1 MISEVSRV
9 ETVSSGGE
17 RPDDVAALVRA
28 RRKELGLTQ
37 QDVADLG
44 GLSAK
49 FLRDL
54 EGGKSTIRLD
64 KLRAVLTVLGLE
76 LTVEARR

>member
-1 MISEVSRV
+1 MASQHGD
-9 ETVSSGGE
+9 SGATL
-17 RPDDVAALVRA
+17 AATVRA

-49 FLRDL
+49 FVRDL
-54 EGGKSTIRLD
+54 EGGKSTVRLD
-64 KLRAVLTVLGLE
+64 KLRDVLTVLGLE
-76 LTVEARR
+76 LTAQVRR

>member
-1 MISEVSRV
+1 MAGQHAD
-9 ETVSSGGE
+9 SG
-17 RPDDVAALVRA
+17 AALAAAVRA

-49 FLRDL
+49 FVRDL
-54 EGGKSTIRLD
+54 EGGKPTVRLD
-64 KLRAVLTVLGLE
+64 KLRDVLTVLGLE
-76 LTVEARR
+76 LTAQVRR

>member
-17 RPDDVAALVRA
+17 RPDDVGALVRA

-76 LTVEARR
+76 LTVEVRR

>member
-1 MISEVSRV
+1 MASQHAD
-9 ETVSSGGE
+9 SG
-17 RPDDVAALVRA
+17 AALAATVRA

-49 FLRDL
+49 FVRDL
-54 EGGKSTIRLD
+54 EGGKSTVRLD
-64 KLRAVLTVLGLE
+64 KLRDVLTVLGLE
-76 LTVEARR
+76 LTAQVRR